1 MVYEIQVRVNIQ
13 KLFQWMEID
22 SHSVVQD
29 VLLVKFLERSLHPF
43 PDTPRLVSTLYAGNS
58 AIPCIWSGKP
68 VKLQQNL
75 ESG

>member
-43 PDTPRLVSTLYAGNS
+43 PDTPRLVSTLYAGIS
-58 AIPCIWSGKP
+58 AIPCI
-68 VKLQQNL
+68 
-75 ESG
+75 